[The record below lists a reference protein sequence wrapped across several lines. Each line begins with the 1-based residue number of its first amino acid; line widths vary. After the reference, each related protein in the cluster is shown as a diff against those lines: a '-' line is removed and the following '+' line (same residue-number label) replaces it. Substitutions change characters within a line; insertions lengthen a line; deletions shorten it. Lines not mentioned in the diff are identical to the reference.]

1 LSPKDEKLLTKDKCD
16 PVTFAPRCA
25 GINLIISPPP
35 SSVLQK
41 EKKKGTKAQ
50 KKTKKEKKVRKRG
63 V

>member
-35 SSVLQK
+35 LFSPSK
-41 EKKKGTKAQ
+41 RKKKRYKGP
-50 KKTKKEKKVRKRG
+50 KKDKKRKEG
-63 V
+63 